1 MRAVKS
7 TLGARA
13 AGHVTSCAG
22 PGLGRRLRTAAVLG
36 GTTLALA
43 ACGAGDSAA
52 TNHLGFENG
61 VAPEEQGLTTLQ
73 AVLLYGVAPL
83 AILLLVA
90 AVVWLPG
97 MVRSS
102 RYRPTRGWN
111 AAPLWFGGPA
121 DPAAAVESA
130 QTGDLV
136 RGGASGSW

>member
-1 MRAVKS
+1 MRAVKDS
-7 TLGARA
+7 TTTPPGGALTGRVRA
-13 AGHVTSCAG
+13 SV
-22 PGLGRRLRTAAVLG
+22 V
-36 GTTLALA
+36 LA
-43 ACGAGDSAA
+43 ATAVALTACGGNDPAA

-83 AILLLVA
+83 VILLLVA

>member
-1 MRAVKS
+1 VRAVDDS
-7 TLGARA
+7 TPTP
-13 AGHVTSCAG
+13 AGGRLAG
-22 PGLGRRLRTAAVLG
+22 RVRGSLL
-36 GTTLALA
+36 LA
-43 ACGAGDSAA
+43 ATAVALTACGGDDPAA

-61 VAPEEQGLTTLQ
+61 VAPESEGLTTLQ

-90 AVVWLPG
+90 AIAWLPG
-97 MVRSS
+97 MIRSS

-111 AAPLWFGGPA
+111 APPLWFGGPA

-130 QTGDLV
+130 PADDLA

>member
-1 MRAVKS
+1 VRAVDDS
-7 TLGARA
+7 TP
-13 AGHVTSCAG
+13 T
-22 PGLGRRLRTAAVLG
+22 PGG
-36 GTTLALA
+36 GTLAGRVRGSLVLA
-43 ACGAGDSAA
+43 ATAVALTACGGDDPAA

-61 VAPEEQGLTTLQ
+61 VAPEGDGLTTLQ
-73 AVLLYGVAPL
+73 AVLVYGVGPL
-83 AILLLVA
+83 AILLLIA